1 MSVRDLQV
9 AVGMA
14 AVLLAAC
21 ENPEPP
27 GFCGAIPEQTIVV
40 GETATVSACFE
51 DPNGDVLS
59 YHVTTSDAGVA
70 IVSISGTTVTVTGVT
85 PGTSVVT
92 VTATDVTELTGD
104 QQFRVVVPNRAPVA
118 IGDISARD
126 LPAGESG
133 SVDVSANFREPDGQP
148 LTYAMAVSDESVLD
162 ISATGSVVTFEAR
175 AKGTATVTATATDPG
190 GLSAVQSF
198 VVTVPNRTPGAVGT
212 MPAQTVEVDAAA
224 TTDVTGFFLDPDGDD
239 LAYTATSS
247 AAAVVAVSISGG
259 NLTVTAIAKGEATVT
274 VTATDT
280 EGLTATQSFVVT
292 VPNRPPLATGS
303 IDGRTIEVGEDAV
316 LELSGYFEDPDGDV
330 LVYSATT
337 SDAAVAGGGVDG
349 GVLTVTAV
357 AKGAAMVT
365 VTATDTEG
373 LTATQ
378 EFAVT
383 VPNRPPLMAGSIEG
397 QTIEVGEAATVD
409 LSDYFGDPDGD
420 VLAYTAAPSDA
431 AVAGAAIDGAAMTVT
446 AVAKGEATVTVTATD
461 TEGLAA
467 TQEFVVTVPNRTPG
481 AVGTMPAQTVEVDA
495 AATTD
500 VTGFFRDPDGDD
512 LAYTATS
519 SAAAVVAVS
528 ISGGNLT
535 VTAIAKGEATVT
547 VTATDTE
554 GLTATQSFV
563 VTVPNRP
570 PLTTGSID
578 GRTIEVGE
586 DAVLELSGYFE
597 DPDGDVLVYSA
608 TTSDAAVAGGG
619 VDGGVLTVT
628 AVAKG
633 AAMVTVTATDT
644 EGLTATQ
651 EFAVTVP
658 NRPPLMAGSIEG
670 QTIEVGEAAT
680 VDLSD
685 YFGDP
690 DGDVLAYTAAPS
702 DAAVAGAAIDGAAMT
717 VTAVAKGEATVTVTA
732 TDTEGLAATQEFVV
746 TVPNRTP
753 GAVGSIEE
761 RTLEMGETA
770 TQEMSG
776 YFEDP
781 DGDDLAYSVSSSDAT
796 RIGASI
802 EGDAVTVEALA
813 KGRAT
818 VTVTAT
824 DTDGLPATQEFA
836 VTVPNRP
843 PLTTGSIPARILE
856 VGETRIVE
864 LAGHFSDPDGDPLV
878 YAVTVSDT
886 TVLGVSVAA
895 AAAMLTANARGETP
909 VTVTATDPEGLTATQ
924 EFVVTVPNRPPLPT
938 GSITERTLEADE
950 TATLDLSGY
959 FDDPDGDPLVHAAT
973 VSDSSVLGV
982 SVSGAAVTL
991 TANAKGETTVTV
1003 TATDPEGLAATQV
1016 FAVTVPNRPP
1026 LTIGSIAALEVG
1038 ETATLD
1044 LSGYFADP
1052 DGDALTYWATGSD
1065 TTVLEVS
1072 GSGAAVTVTAIAKGE
1087 ATVTV
1092 TATDPEGLEVTQEFA
1107 VTVPNRPPL
1116 PAGSIAGQ
1124 TLEVGGTNTL
1134 ELSGYFSD
1142 PDGDAL
1148 VYVAAPSDTTVLG
1161 VSVSGDAMTVA
1172 AIAKGTVTVTVTAT
1186 DPEGLA
1192 ATQETAVTVPNRA
1205 PRAIGTFPMLR
1216 FTAGGVSRVD
1226 PVSRFADP
1234 DMDSLLFEAASSN
1247 PRVAK
1252 VWVSGGDVLVRGV
1265 SKGTATV
1272 TISARDPE
1280 GMTAALQ
1287 FAVEIKQ
1294 PGGTDPNQA
1303 PVVVAAVPALTLEE
1317 GNSGTLNTSSHFSDP
1332 DGDQLSFSAQSSS
1345 TSVATANVSGTLV
1358 ELRGVGEG
1366 SATVAITA
1374 SDPDGLSAQLEFR
1387 VTVSSSETPNRPPAA
1402 VGTIATQD
1410 LRESD
1415 SRTLNAASFF
1425 TDPDND
1431 PLTFSAQSSS
1441 TEVAT
1446 ANVSGTQ
1453 VELGAVAEGTATVT
1467 LTARDPDGLTATH
1480 SFGVTVSPAGEANRA
1495 PVAVGN
1501 ISPRT
1506 LAEGDS
1512 ETLDASSYFT
1522 DPDNDD
1528 LAFSA
1533 QSSSTGVATAAVS
1546 GSQIELDAIA
1556 HGNATVTL
1564 TAEDPDGLTA
1574 TLLFSVTVE
1583 APNRPPT
1590 VVDTIPA
1597 QTITTGGSET
1607 LDASSHFGDPDND
1620 DLTFS
1625 AQSSNTNKVTVS
1637 VSGSQVVVE
1646 GVARGTSTVTIT
1658 AADPAGLSASTE
1670 FGVTV
1675 TKVNQ
1680 PPVVSSPYDDIKM
1693 VVGHTSL
1700 YQPWR
1705 QFHDPDHKYAKLTIT
1720 AVSSD
1725 TDVVQLSLSGILTLI
1740 SLNSV
1745 GEGEATVTVTARDP
1759 GDLAAQQSFQVSVGN
1774 TAPYVKYEIDDIIS
1788 APEQVDSIY
1797 LLINGVLFQDD
1808 DHGDAFTYTAESSD
1822 TSIVGTSIRQYNRQT
1837 FYLLV
1842 EGRSVGEAT
1851 VTAIATDLG
1860 GLTARAPFTVTVD
1873 SNRAPRIKEE
1883 IPEQELPSNDTLVLI
1898 LSEYFED
1905 PDDDLLVYTASAG
1918 WWLGTS
1924 VSADT
1929 LRVFPWGTSTYG
1941 YVDLTATDPKGRTVE
1956 QDFYVREPNSP
1967 SGSSYSAAAAGPT
1980 GQPHWMMVRPWA
1992 APEYF
1997 VARKRVLEMSL
2008 PEP

>member
-1 MSVRDLQV
+1 MRIVHHRSLTIAVV
-9 AVGMA
+9 AVSAM
-14 AVLLAAC
+14 LPTAC

-27 GFCGAIPEQTIVV
+27 TLCGAVPQQTVVV
-40 GETATVSACFE
+40 GETATVSVCFD
-51 DPNGDVLS
+51 DPNGDALS
-59 YHVTTSDAGVA
+59 YTASTPDVGVA
-70 IVSISGTTVTVTGVT
+70 SITVSGNRVTLTAMAPGTALVTVV
-85 PGTSVVT
+85 
-92 VTATDVTELTGD
+92 ATDVTGLEARQGFQL
-104 QQFRVVVPNRAPVA
+104 VVPNRPPVA
-118 IGDISARD
+118 IGTIPQLELSAGD
-126 LPAGESG
+126 SAT
-133 SVDVSANFREPDGQP
+133 VDVTAHFTEPDGQQ
-148 LTYAMAVSDESVLD
+148 LSFDFSVSDESVVSS
-162 ISATGSVVTFEAR
+162 SATGSVVTLVAQ
-175 AKGTATVTATATDPG
+175 AKGSATLTVTATDPG
-190 GLSAVQSF
+190 GLTATQSF
-198 VVTVPNRTPGAVGT
+198 RATVPNRTPEPLDSIPPRT
-212 MPAQTVEVDAAA
+212 IEVDSTA
-224 TTDVTGFFLDPDGDD
+224 TLDVSGHFSDPDGDA
-239 LAYTATSS
+239 LTYAAATS
-247 AAAVVAVSISGG
+247 APFVIEISISD
-259 NLTVTAIAKGEATVT
+259 NAVTVAAIAKGAV
-274 VTATDT
+274 
-280 EGLTATQSFVVT
+280 VVT
-292 VPNRPPLATGS
+292 
-303 IDGRTIEVGEDAV
+303 I
-316 LELSGYFEDPDGDV
+316 
-330 LVYSATT
+330 
-337 SDAAVAGGGVDG
+337 
-349 GVLTVTAV
+349 
-357 AKGAAMVT
+357 
-365 VTATDTEG
+365 
-373 LTATQ
+373 
-378 EFAVT
+378 
-383 VPNRPPLMAGSIEG
+383 
-397 QTIEVGEAATVD
+397 
-409 LSDYFGDPDGD
+409 
-420 VLAYTAAPSDA
+420 
-431 AVAGAAIDGAAMTVT
+431 
-446 AVAKGEATVTVTATD
+446 TATD
-461 TEGLAA
+461 TEGLA
-467 TQEFVVTVPNRTPG
+467 
-481 AVGTMPAQTVEVDA
+481 
-495 AATTD
+495 
-500 VTGFFRDPDGDD
+500 
-512 LAYTATS
+512 
-519 SAAAVVAVS
+519 
-528 ISGGNLT
+528 
-535 VTAIAKGEATVT
+535 
-547 VTATDTE
+547 
-554 GLTATQSFV
+554 
-563 VTVPNRP
+563 
-570 PLTTGSID
+570 
-578 GRTIEVGE
+578 
-586 DAVLELSGYFE
+586 
-597 DPDGDVLVYSA
+597 
-608 TTSDAAVAGGG
+608 
-619 VDGGVLTVT
+619 
-628 AVAKG
+628 
-633 AAMVTVTATDT
+633 
-644 EGLTATQ
+644 
-651 EFAVTVP
+651 
-658 NRPPLMAGSIEG
+658 
-670 QTIEVGEAAT
+670 
-680 VDLSD
+680 
-685 YFGDP
+685 
-690 DGDVLAYTAAPS
+690 
-702 DAAVAGAAIDGAAMT
+702 
-717 VTAVAKGEATVTVTA
+717 
-732 TDTEGLAATQEFVV
+732 
-746 TVPNRTP
+746 
-753 GAVGSIEE
+753 
-761 RTLEMGETA
+761 
-770 TQEMSG
+770 
-776 YFEDP
+776 
-781 DGDDLAYSVSSSDAT
+781 
-796 RIGASI
+796 
-802 EGDAVTVEALA
+802 
-813 KGRAT
+813 
-818 VTVTAT
+818 
-824 DTDGLPATQEFA
+824 ATQEFA

-886 TVLGVSVAA
+886 TVLGVSVAG
-895 AAAMLTANARGETP
+895 AAAMLTANAKGETP
-909 VTVTATDPEGLTATQ
+909 VSVTATDSEGLTATQ

-938 GSITERTLEADE
+938 GSITQRTLAADE

-959 FDDPDGDPLVHAAT
+959 FSDPDGDPLVHAAT
-973 VSDSSVLGV
+973 ASDSSVLGV

-991 TANAKGETTVTV
+991 TANARGETVVTV
-1003 TATDPEGLAATQV
+1003 TATDPEGLVATQV

-1026 LTIGSIAALEVG
+1026 LMIGSIAARTLEVG

-1052 DGDALTYWATGSD
+1052 DGDPLVYAATGSD
-1065 TTVLEVS
+1065 TTVLGVS

-1092 TATDPEGLEVTQEFA
+1092 TATDTEGLEVTQEFA

-1205 PRAIGTFPMLR
+1205 PRAIGTFPTLR
-1216 FTAGGVSRVD
+1216 FTAGGVERVD
-1226 PVSRFADP
+1226 PVSRFADS

-1247 PRVAK
+1247 LRVARA
-1252 VWVSGGDVLVRGV
+1252 WVSGSEVLVRGV
-1265 SKGTATV
+1265 RKGTATV

-1280 GMTAALQ
+1280 GLTAARQ

-1303 PVVVAAVPALTLEE
+1303 PVVVAAVPALTLKE

-1345 TSVATANVSGTLV
+1345 TSVATAHVSGTLV

-1453 VELGAVAEGTATVT
+1453 VELRAVAEGTATVT

-1564 TAEDPDGLTA
+1564 TAEDPEGLTA
-1574 TLLFSVTVE
+1574 TLSFSVTVE

-1774 TAPYVKYEIDDIIS
+1774 TAPYVENEIDDIIS
-1788 APEQVDSIY
+1788 APEQVDSVYMI
-1797 LLINGVLFQDD
+1797 INDWIFQDD
-1808 DHGDAFTYTAESSD
+1808 DHGDALTYTAESSD
-1822 TSIVGTSIRQYNRQT
+1822 TSIAGTSIRQYNRQT
-1837 FYLLV
+1837 FYLVV

-1905 PDDDLLVYTASAG
+1905 PDDDSLVYYARG

-1929 LRVFPWGTSTYG
+1929 LRVVPQGTSTSG
-1941 YVDLTATDPKGRTVE
+1941 KVDVTAVDPKGRTVE
-1956 QDFYVREPNSP
+1956 QDFWVREPNSP

-1980 GQPHWMMVRPWA
+1980 GQPHWMMMVRPWA